1 MAHIVTDL
9 LELYKTYFQGSYTIP
24 PKTETDFT
32 GTRFDAA
39 YREQYRGVEVFL
51 PVRLTNGDYEV
62 CAPCATLRV
71 TGQKTVVRTPVA
83 ERIGTVKEVF
93 NIGDYKF
100 DIKGVLIAETGKGY
114 PDDDVYRLRMLFE
127 STSPVQLV
135 NAVSDLFMDGTRNVC
150 ITDIEFPDVQGKE
163 LRCRPFTL
171 SCETDSVTSLIQ
183 A

>member
-24 PKTETDFT
+24 PKTETDFS

-51 PVRLTNGDYEV
+51 PVRLTNTDYEV
-62 CAPCATLRV
+62 YIPCATLRV

-83 ERIGTVKEVF
+83 ERIGTVKEVL

-100 DIKGVLIAETGKGY
+100 DIKGVLIAENANAY
-114 PDDDVYRLRMLFE
+114 PDDEVYRLRMLFE
-127 STSPVQLV
+127 SATPVRLI
-135 NAVSDLFMDGTRNVC
+135 NAVGDLTDTC
-150 ITDIEFPDVQGKE
+150 TITLP
-163 LRCRPFTL
+163 LAPFTRQTQPDTL
-171 SCETDSVTSLIQ
+171 LADAIAHTAPTFIFKRLTR
-183 A
+183 